1 MTLKDVIKQSYIVE
15 SLDFEK
21 HKDITNRIINCANIS
36 LQLLQFT
43 DLTEIKNRELQF
55 WEDRSSKCIKDKN
68 DFEEIFRKEIISI
81 SNQTL
86 GVSVDLRFLN
96 LDTNFISMQKV
107 KFPIIA
113 GLARRLGD
121 RLGTKLQFMVK
132 YLLPKM
138 TSIIDQDGKSGNGGK
153 PDQLS
158 PSFSSA
164 TINKSGFPL
173 SSR

>member
-1 MTLKDVIKQSYIVE
+1 MFDLHMKGVKYCEFQHAIGGLVTQGINKSGQNYQIPEQWEKQAIKNLQDFDMTLKDVIKQSYIVE

-81 SNQTL
+81 SN
-86 GVSVDLRFLN
+86 RKRA
-96 LDTNFISMQKV
+96 IK
-107 KFPIIA
+107 
-113 GLARRLGD
+113 
-121 RLGTKLQFMVK
+121 
-132 YLLPKM
+132 
-138 TSIIDQDGKSGNGGK
+138 
-153 PDQLS
+153 
-158 PSFSSA
+158 
-164 TINKSGFPL
+164 
-173 SSR
+173 

>member
-1 MTLKDVIKQSYIVE
+1 MDSKGQDRVPTLSRKDPACVQASPQGGSRLRDHSRSKVMWCREGGENELTKRQRNEGVSQKNRLSVE
-15 SLDFEK
+15 SRLAF
-21 HKDITNRIINCANIS
+21 INYFPI
-36 LQLLQFT
+36 
-43 DLTEIKNRELQF
+43 
-55 WEDRSSKCIKDKN
+55 
-68 DFEEIFRKEIISI
+68 
-81 SNQTL
+81 
-86 GVSVDLRFLN
+86 
-96 LDTNFISMQKV
+96 QKV

-132 YLLPKM
+132 FLLPKM